1 MVNTDKIEV
10 LELFDEFE
18 TRLEN
23 GVNNLHGEF
32 AKLKAG
38 RANPHLLD
46 KITVDYYGTPTP
58 IKQVGNISVP
68 EARLLVISV
77 WDKSILK
84 NVEKAIIAANIGIT
98 PNNDGNVIRLV
109 FPELTQDSRKA
120 LCKEIKAMSENVKVS
135 PRNATRETTVTIKK
149 PKKAG
154 QNTEDEAASYEKEV
168 DKMLSEKTGEI
179 DSMTKNKEDEV
190 MTV

>member
-1 MVNTDKIEV
+1 MYSEYTGRMTKTLDALQNQFSAV
-10 LELFDEFE
+10 
-18 TRLEN
+18 R
-23 GVNNLHGEF
+23 
-32 AKLKAG
+32 AG
-38 RANPHLLD
+38 RANPAVLD
-46 KITVDYYGTPTP
+46 QIRVEYYGTPTP

-135 PRNATRETTVTIKK
+135 LRNARRDANDAIKK
-149 PKKAG
+149 LKKDG
-154 QNTEDEAASYEKEV
+154 QITEDEAASYEKEV

>member
-23 GVNNLHGEF
+23 GVNNLQGEF

-135 PRNATRETTVTIKK
+135 LRNARRDANDAIKK
-149 PKKAG
+149 LKKDG
-154 QNTEDEAASYEKEV
+154 QITEDEAASYEKEV

>member
-23 GVNNLHGEF
+23 GVNNLQGEF

-135 PRNATRETTVTIKK
+135 LRNARRDANDAIKK
-149 PKKAG
+149 LKKDG
-154 QNTEDEAASYEKEV
+154 QITEDEAASYEKRSI
-168 DKMLSEKTGEI
+168 KCSPKRRARSTR
-179 DSMTKNKEDEV
+179 
-190 MTV
+190 